1 MMIDADQEAV
11 FQALQA
17 GAVNAVTF
25 QNDRRLVVAGNPIG
39 LHHLIGKR
47 QGAIDPRHAIV
58 QHHVGLLPHGTQNLA
73 ARQRRPNGVAI
84 GPGMR
89 GKHESVALLDLM
101 ENVLQH
107 PYAFFSPGP
116 A

>member
-1 MMIDADQEAV
+1 
-11 FQALQA
+11 
-17 GAVNAVTF
+17 
-25 QNDRRLVVAGNPIG
+25 
-39 LHHLIGKR
+39 
-47 QGAIDPRHAIV
+47 
-58 QHHVGLLPHGTQNLA
+58 
-73 ARQRRPNGVAI
+73 
-84 GPGMR
+84 MR